1 MASIRNEEL
10 RRTAATRILILA
22 SVLVTAG
29 SPVAAGGARP
39 EAEAAM
45 TAPLRHALG
54 VARRPSAAAA
64 AGDDADSLTRTL
76 AKRLSRP
83 FLVRAGDPATPE
95 SGPLA
100 TFKAI
105 LDTGSAEEIVA
116 LRESGARIRGRVG
129 TVVSFEA
136 PLLRAEAFAGLP
148 AVRSL
153 DIARRLV
160 PELDVSRAETGAAA
174 VHDPL
179 GSIEARGEGVLMAVI
194 DTGQDLG
201 HADFRTPNRKKRTR
215 FKSLYNMNRSC
226 RGAPPP
232 GHSDGCYYGARRIN
246 RYLKEKAKLTYGD
259 PAATLGH
266 GSHVAGIAA
275 GNGRGACGGCP
286 KGVYVGMAPRAD
298 LIGVKIFDRNGEFVG
313 DIPEALQFLAEEQAR
328 LGNRPLVVNMSF
340 GHQFGAHDGTD
351 PDELAIDA
359 FVQEGL
365 QSGVTRVV
373 VKSAGNAAG
382 GRTYLQGGAAAG
394 ATEMYT
400 FHVPGGGPCR
410 PFRGEGD
417 DLAVIDLWYEESVE
431 LTVRVTAPDG
441 MTFLENSTGHHPSV
455 SAQET
460 PYGTI
465 FVECPAAPHPL
476 NGDRECVLGVDD
488 TGGIAPAAGVWTVS
502 ITGGSVPPPSTG
514 RYDAW
519 LAIAERGDCT
529 WGWDQPSAGHSI
541 TLPGTAQE
549 VITVGAYVTKDEWR
563 SVTGDMFHYS
573 PVPVLGD
580 LAAFSS
586 EGPTRDGRPKPDLA
600 APGMGIASSR
610 ARTVPIAAGTE
621 GSERTV
627 TDRKHMIL
635 EGTSMAAPHVA
646 GAAALLLSID
656 PTLDAAQ
663 IRALLIGSARQDGFS
678 SGQPNRW
685 GAGKLDVQ
693 AAATGLGP

>member
-1 MASIRNEEL
+1 MTSIRNGEL
-10 RRTAATRILILA
+10 RRATAAHILVLA
-22 SVLVTAG
+22 SALMTAG
-29 SPVAAGGARP
+29 SGAAAGGVPRGAD
-39 EAEAAM
+39 ATM

-54 VARRPSAAAA
+54 VARRPSTTAA
-64 AGDDADSLTRTL
+64 DDAGSFTHSL

-83 FLVRAGDPATPE
+83 FLVRAGDPAAPE

-100 TFKAI
+100 TFKAV
-105 LDTGSAEEIVA
+105 LDTGTEEEVA
-116 LRESGARIRGRVG
+116 ALWGLGARIRGRMG

-136 PLLRAEAFAGLP
+136 PLLRAEEFASLP

-160 PELDVSRAETGAAA
+160 PELDVSRAETGAIV

-179 GSIEARGEGVLMAVI
+179 GSIAAKGEGVLVAVI
-194 DTGQDLG
+194 DTGQDLK

-215 FKSLYNMNRSC
+215 FKSLYNMSQSC

-232 GHSDGCYYGARRIN
+232 GHSDGCYYMARKIN
-246 RYLKEKAKLTYGD
+246 RYLKGKVKLTYGD
-259 PAATLGH
+259 PAATFGH
-266 GSHVAGIAA
+266 GSHVTGIAA
-275 GNGRGACGGCP
+275 GNGRGACKGCP

-298 LIGVKIFDRNGEFVG
+298 LIGVKIFDGNGEFVG

-328 LGNRPLVVNMSF
+328 RGNRPLVVNMSF

-365 QSGVTRVV
+365 QNGVTRVV

-382 GRTYLQGGAAAG
+382 DRIYVEGTAAAG
-394 ATEMYT
+394 ATNTYT
-400 FHVPGGGPCR
+400 FHIPGGGSCR
-410 PFRGEGD
+410 PYAGEGD
-417 DLAVIDLWYEESVE
+417 DLGVVDLWYEGDVD

-441 MTFLENSTGHHPSV
+441 ITFLENSTGHDPSV
-455 SAQET
+455 SALDT
-460 PYGTI
+460 TSGTI
-465 FVECPAAPHPL
+465 FVECPDAPHPL

-502 ITGGSVPPPSTG
+502 ITADSVPPPSTG
-514 RYDAW
+514 EYDAW
-519 LAIAERGDCT
+519 LAVAERGDCT
-529 WGWDQPSAGHSI
+529 WGWDQPSPGHSLS
-541 TLPGTAQE
+541 LPGTAQE
-549 VITVGAYVTKDEWR
+549 VISVGAYVTKVRWA
-563 SVTGDMFHYS
+563 SITGGTFAYA

-580 LAAFSS
+580 LATFSS

-610 ARTVPIAAGTE
+610 ARTVSIAAGTDA
-621 GSERTV
+621 SVRTV
-627 TDRKHMIL
+627 TDRKHWIL

-663 IRALLIGSARQDGFS
+663 VRALLVGSARQDGFS

-685 GAGKLDVQ
+685 GAGKLDVL
-693 AAATGLGP
+693 AAATGLVP